1 MKSDEQMY
9 ESTVITLNYHGKNF
23 PGFKQYHIQPV
34 TMTVSLLEAG
44 IIGTKELDFRRH
56 K

>member
-9 ESTVITLNYHGKNF
+9 ESTVITQYNHGKNF

-44 IIGTKELDFRRH
+44 IIGTKELDFRCH